1 MIDDSMHALPA
12 QVLGLTAAA
21 QRAMPQPG
29 DLEAEDLHP
38 CPVAGH
44 GEVACVPADHRAQ
57 VLSLLGNRVYAGK
70 NGNGPESSGHGWLYR
85 GRGLI
90 QTTGLANY
98 RAAARTTGAPLV
110 ERPDLL
116 LAPDHAAM
124 AAAGYWERANCNRL
138 ADAGNVD
145 AITRAINGAAM
156 AGAAHRRDL
165 SNDAMVAFA

>member
-12 QVLGLTAAA
+12 QVYSTPERIRQIFPSSVPTLELARTLTRNPKALA
-21 QRAMPQPG
+21 
-29 DLEAEDLHP
+29 
-38 CPVAGH
+38 
-44 GEVACVPADHRAQ
+44 
-57 VLSLLGNRVYAGK
+57 NRVYAGK